1 MPKKIQIVM
10 EDLAVVAVVAA
21 NSNKKGSEFK

>member
-10 EDLAVVAVVAA
+10 EDLAVVVMVAA

>member
-21 NSNKKGSEFK
+21 NSNKKGSEF